1 MGWARLSPTPLLC
14 VRCYGCEKRTWRSR
28 QPSSQYSRDWMA
40 ALTPQDIRHFRERL
54 EAERHAI
61 ESRIA
66 ARNRDIQETVHEE
79 SGVGDSGDESVRI
92 YYREAQEDS
101 NDLDIETL
109 EQVNRALE
117 RIDAGKYGL
126 SEVSGKPIPIERL
139 EAVPYATTLVGEEPL
154 EPD

>member
-1 MGWARLSPTPLLC
+1 
-14 VRCYGCEKRTWRSR
+14 
-28 QPSSQYSRDWMA
+28 MA
-40 ALTPQDIRHFRERL
+40 ALTPQDISHFRERL

-66 ARNRDIQETVHEE
+66 ARNRDIQETVQEE
-79 SGVGDSGDESVRI
+79 SGVGDSVDESLRI
-92 YYREAQEDS
+92 YDREDETDANE
-101 NDLDIETL
+101 LDVETL